1 MISDVSDQH
10 TIANLKSQNLK
21 AIESLAEDFRGP
33 LNQQRFNH

>member
-33 LNQQRFNH
+33 INQQRLNH